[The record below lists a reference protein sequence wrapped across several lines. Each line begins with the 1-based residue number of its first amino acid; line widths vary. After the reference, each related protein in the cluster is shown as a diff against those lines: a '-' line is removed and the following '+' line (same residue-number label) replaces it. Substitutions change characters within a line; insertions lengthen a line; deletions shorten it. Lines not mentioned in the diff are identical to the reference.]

1 MFPHPSRP
9 LSKRFAY
16 TMAAA
21 VSAAALLMGTAT
33 PVQAQEQAPPQDNVL
48 AVISSLLPP
57 EFQSGVML
65 SLGVPVIGSSMLSSY
80 VLNIPQC
87 GLHDTRGC

>member
-1 MFPHPSRP
+1 MSHPLRTFI
-9 LSKRFAY
+9 RR
-16 TMAAA
+16 MAVV
-21 VSAAALLMGTAT
+21 VSATALLSSAAS
-33 PVQAQEQAPPQDNVL
+33 PAHAQAQQAPPQDNVL

-57 EFQSGVML
+57 EFQSGALL